1 MKLPILVLLML
12 SFVSASCID
21 INSAS
26 LEELD
31 EIVWVGPATAQKIV
45 DARPFDSVEN
55 LDKVSGIG
63 EVKVADIL
71 EEGLACVDG
80 EVEEDLDEEEPREE
94 EEEKQ
99 EEIEVA
105 VESNSEEI
113 VLSPESNEII
123 SLNSNVDFGLS
134 YESKNSRILS
144 FLPYAFSLFLIVLV
158 GILFWERF

>member
-144 FLPYAFSLFLIVLV
+144 FLPYAFSLFLMK
-158 GILFWERF
+158 